1 MLKPRRKFSAD
12 IADPLCIDTN
22 GSNDLLEPLFDTHE
36 APMLKFSKATV
47 ALAFSAFATF
57 AFAQTPPS
65 DQALSV
71 ADYVKAQESG
81 GLGANKRVAIS
92 SFFIQFVRDQG
103 IERSAGSFGM
113 FQAQSATY
121 FTQTRGVDAALLQTV
136 ADKLYDGFVADLK
149 AAGIEVV
156 PQSELD
162 ANANFQ
168 EIRKAGTASPF
179 IDNIEIGVRKDKHMA
194 VNMLVSA
201 KGLPIILNGLID
213 KKWLPGDGG
222 QSLRGMTL
230 VLGSATAAKTLQ
242 APLLAVRMTVSMIEQ
257 KGKGWGS
264 SAQYGNM
271 ILKSASWEFET
282 NPLPRFVEDGTAI
295 FVNGVNL
302 SGLPSS
308 RNLFTL
314 TKAVPVRG
322 LELSGVKGEGTN
334 ARGSGLLGALGRAA
348 QGADAPADAYI
359 DIQPANFTAQITQGG
374 LQVLGLFVK
383 AMTAPDG
390 K

>member
-1 MLKPRRKFSAD
+1 LSKLFKALSGITFVLFSTL
-12 IADPLCIDTN
+12 P
-22 GSNDLLEPLFDTHE
+22 H
-36 APMLKFSKATV
+36 
-47 ALAFSAFATF
+47 
-57 AFAQTPPS
+57 AQTPVAEPS
-65 DQALSV
+65 LSV
-71 ADYVKAQESG
+71 TNYIRAEESG
-81 GLGANKRVAIS
+81 GLGANKRLAIS

-121 FTQTRGVDAALLQTV
+121 FTQTRGVDVVLLQTV
-136 ADKLYDGFVADLK
+136 ADRLYDGFVADLK
-149 AAGIEVV
+149 AGGIEVV
-156 PQSELD
+156 PQSELE

-168 EIRKAGTASPF
+168 EIRKAATPSPLV
-179 IDNIEIGVRKDKHMA
+179 DRIETGAGKNKHMA

-201 KGLPIILNGLID
+201 KGLPIVLNGLLD
-213 KKWLPGDGG
+213 KKWLPSDGG

-230 VLGSATAAKTLQ
+230 VLGSATAAKALQ
-242 APLLAVRMTVSMIEQ
+242 APLLAVRLTVSMIEQ

-271 ILKSASWEFET
+271 ILKSASWEFDT
-282 NPLPRFVEDGTAI
+282 DPLPRFVEGGTAI

-314 TKAVPVRG
+314 TKPVPVLG
-322 LELSGVKGEGTN
+322 LELSGVKGGGTN
-334 ARGSGLLGALGRAA
+334 ARGSGLLGALGRAV
-348 QGADAPADAYI
+348 QGAETSDADAYI
-359 DIQPANFTAQITQGG
+359 DIQPENFTAQITKGG
-374 LQVLGLFVK
+374 QQVLGLFVK
-383 AMTAPDG
+383 AMTTSEG

>member
-1 MLKPRRKFSAD
+1 MFKRLTATLGIVFSVFTT
-12 IADPLCIDTN
+12 L
-22 GSNDLLEPLFDTHE
+22 
-36 APMLKFSKATV
+36 AP
-47 ALAFSAFATF
+47 
-57 AFAQTPPS
+57 AQTAASGPAP
-65 DQALSV
+65 SV
-71 ADYVKAQESG
+71 ADTIRAQESG

-121 FTQTRGVDAALLQTV
+121 FTQTRGVDAALLQTI
-136 ADKLYDGFVADLK
+136 ADRLYDGFVADLK
-149 AAGIEVV
+149 AAGIGIV
-156 PQSELD
+156 PQAELD
-162 ANANFQ
+162 ANADFQ
-168 EIRKAGTASPF
+168 EIRKAATASPF
-179 IDNIEIGVRKDKHMA
+179 IDNIETGVRKDKHMA

-201 KGLPIILNGLID
+201 KGLPIVLNGLTD

-222 QSLRGMTL
+222 QSMRGMTL

-282 NPLPRFVEDGTAI
+282 DPLPRFVEDGTAV

-308 RNLFTL
+308 RNLFML
-314 TKAVPVRG
+314 TRPVPVLG
-322 LELSGVKGEGTN
+322 LEMSGAKGQGAS
-334 ARGSGLLGALGRAA
+334 ARGAGLLGALGRSA

-359 DIQPANFTAQITQGG
+359 DIQPENFTTRITQGG

-383 AMTAPDG
+383 AMTAPEG